1 LADTSAL
8 GPFIIFTLAFLFE
21 AIYVAS
27 RRVPR
32 SKLSMSLL
40 DLASLD
46 ADRQGRS
53 GGRAGWVEGTR
64 GEPALLDEETGFA
77 TPRPPHHKEGH
88 EARHVELYAPLEQAE
103 ADAQVTPFRP
113 PRRREYRPPQLDVS
127 SARDAASTDANS
139 ARDVSSATGESLPDV
154 ACLGVSSSGGDIGPR
169 VDSPD
174 TRLDADTRSFGAH
187 STDTFGVR
195 SVSEACPTYDES
207 MAMAMGMPQPKAA
220 QIPLSPLSPMTPGGL
235 ELKRQI
241 VDLEHRRPGGSGK
254 NQGLSLD
261 TRLVQAGYYQAP
273 VMTPSTP
280 TASPAAGSGLE
291 RPTVESD
298 RLHGP
303 GAGRPTVDTKLERDG
318 YYAAA
323 ITTPS
328 TPTTP
333 GRVVSGHDLKQ
344 QIVDLEHR
352 RQAGGSSRQDSHEPQ
367 HSPTVEA
374 SQVKQLGIDK
384 PQPPLPGEQQS
395 ARASS

>member
-1 LADTSAL
+1 
-8 GPFIIFTLAFLFE
+8 
-21 AIYVAS
+21 
-27 RRVPR
+27 
-32 SKLSMSLL
+32 MSLL

-46 ADRQGRS
+46 ADRQGHS
-53 GGRAGWVEGTR
+53 GGRAGRVEGT
-64 GEPALLDEETGFA
+64 GALLDEETGFV

-88 EARHVELYAPLEQAE
+88 EARHVELHGPLEQAE

-113 PRRREYRPPQLDVS
+113 PQRREYRPAQLEVS
-127 SARDAASTDANS
+127 SAGDAASTDATS
-139 ARDVSSATGESLPDV
+139 ARDVSSGTGESLPDV
-154 ACLGVSSSGGDIGPR
+154 ACLGIGSSGGDIGAR

-174 TRLDADTRSFGAH
+174 TRRDADTRSFGAH

-207 MAMAMGMPQPKAA
+207 MAMAMGMTQPKAA

-273 VMTPSTP
+273 AMTPSTP
-280 TASPAAGSGLE
+280 TASPAAGRGLE

-303 GAGRPTVDTKLERDG
+303 GAGRPTVDTKLQRDG

-323 ITTPS
+323 IMTPS

-344 QIVDLEHR
+344 QIVDREHR
-352 RQAGGSSRQDSHEPQ
+352 RQTGGSSRQDSQEPE

-374 SQVKQLGIDK
+374 SKVKQLGIDK